1 MIFADVDHFKRVNDT
16 YGHAAGDSVLQ
27 SVAQTITRSVRGG
40 DFVGRW
46 GGEEFVV
53 VMRADSLSDLS
64 AVAERVRSNVAET
77 QHPIPGGRYLP
88 LTVSLGCALLD
99 TKHHHKA
106 TDLLGEADAAMYDAK
121 RAGRNQFR
129 MKQAA

>member
-1 MIFADVDHFKRVNDT
+1 MNNVMLAAQVDL
-16 YGHAAGDSVLQ
+16 YA
-27 SVAQTITRSVRGG
+27 IRSVRGG
-40 DFVGRW
+40 DLVGRW

-53 VMRADSLSDLS
+53 VMRADTLADLA
-64 AVAERVRSNVAET
+64 AVAERIRANVAET
-77 QHPIPGGRYLP
+77 QHLISGGRVLP

-99 TKHHHKA
+99 TKRHQKA
-106 TDLLGEADAAMYDAK
+106 ADLLSEADGAMYDAK